1 MAAKDEQV
9 TENTDKKKGGTLK
22 LILIIVAAVVLAG
35 GGTAAYFMLTGG
47 DGDGKKKEE
56 PAEKGG
62 HAAGAVFP
70 LEPFIV
76 NIYDGQDMRY
86 LRVKVELEVP
96 NEEAKTELTARQA
109 QLRDAILVLLSAKTM
124 LDIRDQQGKNQLRQE
139 IFMAVG
145 RQLPP
150 GKVTRV
156 FFTDFVVQ

>member
-1 MAAKDEQV
+1 MAAKDEQA
-9 TENTDKKKGGTLK
+9 TESTEKKGGMMK

-35 GGTAAYFMLTGG
+35 GGTAAYFIFAGG
-47 DGDGKKKEE
+47 GGGEGHKKEE
-56 PAEKGG
+56 SAEKESK
-62 HAAGAVFP
+62 AAVPAFA

-96 NEEAKTELTARQA
+96 SEEAKAELTARQA

-124 LDIRDQQGKNQLRQE
+124 MDIRDQQGKNQLRQE
-139 IFMAVG
+139 IFLAIS